1 MVLDEKSCL
10 VYVSLSVEL
19 GLLSTSDR
27 AQLTV
32 TVFYSVL
39 FGSPC
44 SRDGARSFGDFGVLV
59 SFSSSSPRPSLSLL
73 RVLVHLMDQLTS
85 SLAPPRNA
93 PKSTVT
99 VSPPDVAGSVT
110 KRYVNPT
117 SLPTQK

>member
-44 SRDGARSFGDFGVLV
+44 SRDGARSFGVLV